1 MEQRFAVKSLEVLSQ
16 NVFLN
21 NEIYLVCLKSPK
33 DPMNRPD
40 RTRAV
45 GALGTEE
52 GSLAQIPQ
60 GKEVTLWI
68 ETPGLETGQGL
79 EQESLGHVKLRIVR
93 EQGEERMTLLEKEL
107 DLRQQEIH
115 ELRLDFSQEK
125 EPVLL
130 YGMLEL
136 PESDKDLSSYA
147 RVWIRTSLTGRQIF
161 PNAAYYTG
169 ESGAIETGWVED
181 AIIRMVLESCIRAGN
196 RWTKSGII
204 FLRMVPCIRAGLT
217 ESIIWAGM
225 ELWSQEPRSSTAFP
239 MSLTAA
245 DLCVL
250 RIHNLNL

>member
-45 GALGTEE
+45 GVLGTEE

-68 ETPGLETGQGL
+68 ETPGLETGPGL

-181 AIIRMVLESCIRAGN
+181 DGGRYYTDGFGKLYTGWKQVDKKWYYFSQDGSMHTGWLDGEYYLGEDGVMVTGIQVIDGVTYEFDDSGALRSGN
-196 RWTKSGII
+196 
-204 FLRMVPCIRAGLT
+204 P
-217 ESIIWAGM
+217 
-225 ELWSQEPRSSTAFP
+225 
-239 MSLTAA
+239 
-245 DLCVL
+245 
-250 RIHNLNL
+250 